1 MKKMM
6 KKAVENFT
14 KSCDTIYNKNRGTL
28 LKVSQDLL

>member
-1 MKKMM
+1 MKGDHPIMKKMM

-28 LKVSQDLL
+28 